1 MLTLRTLAIAVAA
14 AGVLAGLPARSAQA
28 CDNDRYPCP
37 VVAQPQEADP
47 AVQSP
52 PSRKKASRAAPHD
65 EKARAKTER
74 QTSQAPPQTN
84 PVAQE
89 QAANTAS
96 RKGRGVVPA
105 RNEEVGRNQSPAA
118 AAASLVRSGAA
129 GTGAQGAA
137 GEQNALTD
145 DATPTFP
152 ARGVKIVDPNDER
165 TRPRGSSRNAGR
177 VVLAQLPVGDPGRGA
192 RRSLDRAIP
201 VRVTAA
207 LAPERGP
214 APRRARSMP

>member
-1 MLTLRTLAIAVAA
+1 MLTLRSLAIAMAA

-52 PSRKKASRAAPHD
+52 PSRKKASRAAPQD
-65 EKARAKTER
+65 EKARAKAER
-74 QTSQAPPQTN
+74 QTSQAQSQTN
-84 PVAQE
+84 PAAQE
-89 QAANTAS
+89 QAANAAS

-105 RNEEVGRNQSPAA
+105 RNEEAGRNKNPAA

-152 ARGVKIVDPNDER
+152 ARGVKMVDPNEVNELDLAAAPATPAE
-165 TRPRGSSRNAGR
+165 SSWLSSL
-177 VVLAQLPVGDPGRGA
+177 LATLG
-192 RRSLDRAIP
+192 
-201 VRVTAA
+201 AA
-207 LAPERGP
+207 LAAASTVRFLFG
-214 APRRARSMP
+214 

>member
-152 ARGVKIVDPNDER
+152 ARGVKIVNPTMNELDLAAAPATPVE
-165 TRPRGSSRNAGR
+165 SSWLSSL
-177 VVLAQLPVGDPGRGA
+177 LATLG
-192 RRSLDRAIP
+192 
-201 VRVTAA
+201 AA
-207 LAPERGP
+207 LAAASTVRFLFG
-214 APRRARSMP
+214 

>member
-74 QTSQAPPQTN
+74 QTSQAPSQTN

-96 RKGRGVVPA
+96 RKGRGVVSA
-105 RNEEVGRNQSPAA
+105 RNEEVGRNESPAA

-152 ARGVKIVDPNDER
+152 ARGVKMVDPNEVNELDLAAAPATPTE
-165 TRPRGSSRNAGR
+165 SSWLSSL
-177 VVLAQLPVGDPGRGA
+177 LATLG
-192 RRSLDRAIP
+192 
-201 VRVTAA
+201 AA
-207 LAPERGP
+207 LAAASTVRFLFG
-214 APRRARSMP
+214 

>member
-37 VVAQPQEADP
+37 VVAQPQEADAP
-47 AVQSP
+47 VRSP

-152 ARGVKIVDPNDER
+152 ARGVKMVDPNEVNELDLAAAPATPAE
-165 TRPRGSSRNAGR
+165 SSWLSSL
-177 VVLAQLPVGDPGRGA
+177 LATLG
-192 RRSLDRAIP
+192 
-201 VRVTAA
+201 AA
-207 LAPERGP
+207 LAAASTVRFLFG
-214 APRRARSMP
+214 